1 MSDKMDLNLTEIKRD
16 IDQYT
21 FSELVDWIKQKYPQ
35 MRVEARIKQEL
46 KIDEK
51 EYYDLFFENKSLSE
65 EQRKKLYEILQY
77 EKPFSKLVN
86 EIEQKYPKINAERLI
101 MKTLEINKD
110 EYDSFYNE
118 DKSLSE
124 IQRKKLDVIM
134 QFERSFKGIINRIKF
149 ENPTLTDEEIAGIC
163 NLPIEKYYSVLDSD
177 TPLIAIGFNA
187 QTIRKICNE
196 AKITLDLALGIKNAD
211 EYDNKF
217 INKFI
222 LKLEPE
228 PEQGQEQEQ
237 VPEAQPDDNNYGSKE
252 SWDRTAARGGV
263 AAVAAVTALGTA
275 LGYNINQKGI
285 EYRKDKEQSIKTEV
299 YEVETPFVAKD
310 IESGIE
316 YMLDPGQLLTTMY
329 TQDYMGVN
337 GIMYCKYIDELDN
350 IHNIQIVS
358 PEYSLNHVGTLN
370 DEEIGNGLVR
380 AKLRDGIG
388 QVVVE
393 DGSGNQIVIKE
404 KIHFYVRLPQNKN
417 GTYNA
422 VYLDAKGRMSKVKV
436 NSLDI
441 ALIPGNITRKDTG
454 ILKLGIVNPK
464 IEDKSVIIMKDLGTK
479 DSDVTFSTYKKF
491 DKDKDKIER

>member
-1 MSDKMDLNLTEIKRD
+1 MSGEMDLNLTEIRRD
-16 IDQYT
+16 INQYT

-51 EYYDLFFENKSLSE
+51 GYYDLFFEIKSLSE

-77 EKPFSKLVN
+77 EKPFSELVK
-86 EIEQKYPKINAERLI
+86 EIEQKYPRINAERLI
-101 MKTLEINKD
+101 MKTLGINKD

-222 LKLEPE
+222 LKLEQ
-228 PEQGQEQEQ
+228 EQEQEQEQ

-252 SWDRTAARGGV
+252 SWDRTAARGEV
-263 AAVAAVTALGTA
+263 AAVAAVTALGMA
-275 LGYNINQKGI
+275 LGNSINQKGI
-285 EYRKDKEQSIKTEV
+285 EYRNDKKQSIKTEV

-316 YMLDPGQLLTTMY
+316 CMLNPGELLTTMY
-329 TQDYMGVN
+329 TQDFMGVN

-350 IHNIQIVS
+350 IHNVQIVL
-358 PEYSLNHVGTLN
+358 PENYLNHVGTLS
-370 DEEIGNGLVR
+370 DEEMGNGLVR

-404 KIHFYVRLPQNKN
+404 KAHFFVRLPQNKN

-454 ILKLGIVNPK
+454 ILKLGVVNPK
-464 IEDKSVIIMKDLGTK
+464 KEDKSVIIMKDLGTK
-479 DSDVTFSTYKKF
+479 DSDVTFMTYNES
-491 DKDKDKIER
+491 DKDKIER